1 MTHYLVTGGAGFIGS
16 HITKKLLNKCDK
28 VTVIDN
34 LSTGNLDNL
43 LEVSDDINFIRGD
56 IRDIDLLIKS
66 FNGVEVVFH
75 QAALPSV
82 PRSVKDPIAS
92 NASNIGGTLNVLV
105 AARDAGVRR
114 VVYAASSSAYGNTE
128 VLPKSEEMPGNPL
141 SPYAVTKYVG
151 ELYSKVFAKVFGLE
165 TVSLRYFNVFGP
177 NQDPSSQYAA
187 VIPKFIIVM
196 SNGQSPHIYGDGEQ
210 SRDFTYID
218 NVVEA
223 NLLAANAPG
232 ISGEVIN
239 IACGGRYT
247 LNGLVAKLNDII
259 GKNIKPIY
267 DPPRTGDVRHSMAS
281 IEKAEKLL
289 RYRPCVTF
297 EEGLRKTVKWFSKK
311 RI

>member
-1 MTHYLVTGGAGFIGS
+1 MAHYLVTGGAGFIGS
-16 HITKKLLNKCDK
+16 HITKNLLNKCNK

-56 IRDIDLLIKS
+56 IRDIDLLTKS

-92 NASNIGGTLNVLV
+92 NASNIDGTLNVLV

-128 VLPKSEEMPGNPL
+128 VLPKTEEMSGNPL

-177 NQDPSSQYAA
+177 NQNPSSQYAA
-187 VIPKFIIVM
+187 VIPKFIIAM
-196 SNGQSPHIYGDGEQ
+196 RNGQSPHIYGDGEQ

-232 ISGEVIN
+232 IGGEVIN

-247 LNGLVAKLNDII
+247 LNELVAKLNDII
-259 GKNIKPIY
+259 GINIKPIY